1 MTEYGAVME
10 AAERGDKQAT
20 ASLVERKADE
30 IGLLV
35 EGKDIVEE
43 IVSNI
48 KATDA
53 GPGSRFGD
61 LTNLASDA
69 VTLLRA
75 YEQSGMD
82 GVRRGI

>member
-1 MTEYGAVME
+1 MIDYGEIRE
-10 AAERGDKQAT
+10 AAEGGDKQTVAL
-20 ASLVERKADE
+20 LVERKAQE
-30 IGLLV
+30 IGLLA

-82 GVRRGI
+82 GVRQGI

>member
-1 MTEYGAVME
+1 MIDYGEILE

-20 ASLVERKADE
+20 ASLVEQKADE

-35 EGKDIVEE
+35 RGKEIVEE

-48 KATDA
+48 KATDT

-82 GVRRGI
+82 GVRQGI

>member
-1 MTEYGAVME
+1 MTEYGAILE
-10 AAERGDKQAT
+10 AAKRGDKQAT
-20 ASLVERKADE
+20 ASLVEQKADD

-35 EGKDIVEE
+35 EGKDLVEE

-48 KATDA
+48 KATR
-53 GPGSRFGD
+53 PGQSSRFSD
-61 LTNLASDA
+61 LENLASDA

-82 GVRRGI
+82 GIRQGI